1 MPGSQRYHETEEL
14 RKETD
19 MGVNVIFN
27 GYIYHYDDDATFD
40 ELLEQTADGV
50 EETERE
56 NAVLCD
62 DELD

>member
-1 MPGSQRYHETEEL
+1 
-14 RKETD
+14 

-27 GYIYHYDDDATFD
+27 GHIYHFDDDATFD
-40 ELLEQTADGV
+40 ELLEQTADSV